1 MTAYELRISDWSSDV
16 CSSDLGSDPD
26 DPAGAMGGEIVCR
39 TCGMLKPLVE
49 QRTAEPPQHSS
60 GRRYWD
66 ANRTVHS
73 WGVLRKTLIGRR
85 GVVVLC
91 PHGHPRRG
99 GRIYYPFAPSGLIAW
114 WHPARE
120 RRHRPE

>member
-1 MTAYELRISDWSSDV
+1 MTPGGMAPGKRHRSPRSTGLQMAESRTLHRYAH
-16 CSSDLGSDPD
+16 GSDPD

-85 GVVVLC
+85 GVVVLDRKSTRLNSS
-91 PHGHPRRG
+91 H
-99 GRIYYPFAPSGLIAW
+99 
-114 WHPARE
+114 
-120 RRHRPE
+120 